1 MQHPS
6 DIILIATTHRYWEN
20 TMDDNL
26 KRFDTKLNEPTNL
39 NSTKSLKSFQVN
51 EEITLFKH
59 LGF

>member
-26 KRFDTKLNEPTNL
+26 KRFDTKLNEPTIKIQQKVSKVFK
-39 NSTKSLKSFQVN
+39 STKK
-51 EEITLFKH
+51 
-59 LGF
+59 